1 MFTEDKVTP
10 VAIDHSVV
18 GSLAMYQMSGLVQV
32 HEIYVGDLETNEVVH
47 SDRILQHSAIL

>member
-32 HEIYVGDLETNEVVH
+32 HEIHVGAL
-47 SDRILQHSAIL
+47 